1 LIEKRGDNNMTWKN
15 TIKKND
21 MESYEREQL
30 RREIE
35 SDAKD
40 GASLAPNKNVDKKM
54 LNKVENLVSE
64 ALKMLNDSMN
74 LRIDPVKQNTLRAEA
89 IEKLKEVLLFTQ

>member
-74 LRIDPVKQNTLRAEA
+74 LRIDPVKQ
-89 IEKLKEVLLFTQ
+89 

>member
-1 LIEKRGDNNMTWKN
+1 MTWKN